1 MGLLRIA
8 EQLSVAAET
17 IRKHADE
24 LDDSRFIKEADR
36 FARALDR
43 FDQAL
48 EIARQGL
55 TPKAAELKMV
65 FQTSFPLSE
74 DSLSDTSIFSLKVLG
89 KKTAKSKS
97 DTPATYLA
105 KVFKKIVESGKI
117 EDALHIL
124 RMPPKKS
131 VLDLSADDELALL
144 EQVRT
149 LGGLAEEQMEF
160 EVARLVKHK
169 KELFKL
175 ADAAKIKYRPT
186 ARPETVVKKL
196 VEAGRRYY
204 ENTGGWDL
212 FFQSQRV

>member
-1 MGLLRIA
+1 MGLLSLA
-8 EQLSVAAET
+8 EQLSGAAET

-48 EIARQGL
+48 ESVRQGL
-55 TPKAAELKMV
+55 TPKAAELKMLL
-65 FQTSFPLSE
+65 QTSFPLSE
-74 DSLSDTSIFSLKVLG
+74 GSFSGTANFSLKALG

-117 EDALHIL
+117 EEALHIL
-124 RMPPKKS
+124 RIPPKKS
-131 VLDLSADDELALL
+131 VLDLSAGDELGLL

-149 LGGLAEEQMEF
+149 LGGLDEEQMKF
-160 EVARLVKHK
+160 EVTRLVKHK

-175 ADAAKIKYRPT
+175 ADAAKIKYRLT
-186 ARPETVVKKL
+186 AKPETVAKKL
-196 VEAGRRYY
+196 VQAGRRYY

-212 FFQSQRV
+212 FQKKGP

>member
-1 MGLLRIA
+1 MGLLRLA
-8 EQLSVAAET
+8 EQLSGAAET

-36 FARALDR
+36 FAKALDR

-48 EIARQGL
+48 ESVRQGL
-55 TPKAAELKMV
+55 TPKAAELKMLL
-65 FQTSFPLSE
+65 QTSFPLSE
-74 DSLSDTSIFSLKVLG
+74 DSFSGTANFSLKVLG
-89 KKTAKSKS
+89 KKAAKSKS

-117 EDALHIL
+117 EEALHIL

-131 VLDLSADDELALL
+131 VLDLSADDELGLL

-149 LGGLAEEQMEF
+149 LGGLDEEQMKF
-160 EVARLVKHK
+160 EVTRLVKHK

-175 ADAAKIKYRPT
+175 ADAAKIKYRL
-186 ARPETVVKKL
+186 AAKPETVAKKL
-196 VEAGRRYY
+196 VQAGRRYY

-212 FFQSQRV
+212 FQKQRA